1 MASIFTVV
9 WRRLLA
15 PSEAEGNRARR
26 RIQLDEAAA
35 GSAFFLV
42 LRRMRAPLIVLI
54 VIYAISVLGLTLI
67 TGVDAQGKPWSM
79 GFFHAFYFMSYTA
92 TTIGFGE
99 LPYGF
104 TDAQRM
110 WVTFCIYLTVIGWA
124 YAVGTLLGLLQDRG
138 FRQALAVRGFARR
151 VRRIRETYFLI
162 AGYGQAGRL
171 VGRALD
177 ARRVRFV
184 VIDAADVRVDEL
196 ALTDYRTDVPALAAD
211 AANPAHLQLAGIM
224 RPDCIGVFA
233 LTDDEA
239 VNLAVATAARLLRPD
254 LRVVARCATRPVAER
269 LKAIGT
275 HFVVNPYDRF
285 GDFLTLAIRG
295 PATFRLMEWLT
306 GTPGSELPPRREPP
320 RGRWVVC
327 GYGRF
332 GREVTGDLER
342 AGMEVTIIEKERQA
356 VPDPRI
362 IEGSGIEAEVLD
374 RAGVASAVGLV
385 AATDNDTSNLTVIT
399 AARKRNPDLYIVA
412 RQNRQVNAELYQ
424 AIAPDFLA
432 VLSRVIAQEC
442 LAPLT
447 TPLLV
452 RFLDLATAEGDA
464 SSARLIARLEER
476 CGRRVPIV
484 WAVGLN
490 PREAPAIAR
499 LLARPGVTLALGDL
513 LRDPAER
520 ARTLPVVPLMIVRGD
535 TTITAPADDVAVLPG
550 DEILLAGR
558 GEARNRLRGTLYRD
572 PTRDYVLTGRYAP
585 AGWLWRQLARTGDSG
600 ALIPPRAS

>member
-1 MASIFTVV
+1 
-9 WRRLLA
+9 
-15 PSEAEGNRARR
+15 
-26 RIQLDEAAA
+26 
-35 GSAFFLV
+35 
-42 LRRMRAPLIVLI
+42 
-54 VIYAISVLGLTLI
+54 
-67 TGVDAQGKPWSM
+67 
-79 GFFHAFYFMSYTA
+79 
-92 TTIGFGE
+92 
-99 LPYGF
+99 
-104 TDAQRM
+104 
-110 WVTFCIYLTVIGWA
+110 
-124 YAVGTLLGLLQDRG
+124 
-138 FRQALAVRGFARR
+138 
-151 VRRIRETYFLI
+151 
-162 AGYGQAGRL
+162 
-171 VGRALD
+171 
-177 ARRVRFV
+177 
-184 VIDAADVRVDEL
+184 
-196 ALTDYRTDVPALAAD
+196 
-211 AANPAHLQLAGIM
+211 M

-254 LRVVARCATRPVAER
+254 MRVLARCATRPFAER

-275 HFVVNPYDRF
+275 QFVVNPYDRF
-285 GDFLTLAIRG
+285 GDFLTLAIHG

-320 RGRWVVC
+320 RGRWIVC
-327 GYGRF
+327 GYDRF

-356 VPDPRI
+356 VADPRI
-362 IEGSGIEAEVLD
+362 IEGSGIETEVLD
-374 RAGVASAVGLV
+374 RAGVAGAAGLV

-399 AARKRNPDLYIVA
+399 AARKRNPGLYIVA

-432 VLSRVIAQEC
+432 VLSRVVAQEC

-452 RFLDLATAEGDA
+452 RFLELAAADGDA
-464 SSARLIARLEER
+464 SSAGLTARLEER

-484 WAVGLN
+484 WTVGLTV
-490 PREAPAIAR
+490 REAPAIAR

-520 ARTLPVVPLMIVRGD
+520 ERTLAVVALMIVRDGS
-535 TTITAPADDVAVLPG
+535 TITAPADDVAVRYG

-572 PTRDYVLTGRYAP
+572 ATRDYVLTGRYAP
-585 AGWLWRQLARTGDSG
+585 AGWLWRQLARRGDSG
-600 ALIPPRAS
+600 ALTPPHAS